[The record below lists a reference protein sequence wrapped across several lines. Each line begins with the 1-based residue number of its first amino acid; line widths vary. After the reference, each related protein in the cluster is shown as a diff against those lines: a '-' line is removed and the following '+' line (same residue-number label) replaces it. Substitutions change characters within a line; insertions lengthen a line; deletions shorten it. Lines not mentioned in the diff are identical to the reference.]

1 MPTDK
6 ERREVAEN
14 LRNLTIGRS
23 IHYKEQ
29 FFDELAEVVVGF
41 EDYHDFY
48 VVLEKLADLIDPTN
62 ETCELE
68 RELEQ
73 LKAKLGAVERIADK
87 YHDKASTILESWR
100 EDPMGGTDL
109 GRFYAFE
116 QMVGEIWEV
125 FG

>member
-1 MPTDK
+1 MLNEQVIADN
-6 ERREVAEN
+6 RA
-14 LRNLTIGRS
+14 LIARNR
-23 IHYKEQ
+23 
-29 FFDELAEVVVGF
+29 
-41 EDYHDFY
+41 
-48 VVLEKLADLIDPTN
+48 
-62 ETCELE
+62 ELE

-100 EDPMGGTDL
+100 EDPMGCTDL

>member
-1 MPTDK
+1 MLN
-6 ERREVAEN
+6 EQIVADN
-14 LRNLTIGRS
+14 RALIARNR
-23 IHYKEQ
+23 
-29 FFDELAEVVVGF
+29 
-41 EDYHDFY
+41 
-48 VVLEKLADLIDPTN
+48 
-62 ETCELE
+62 ELE